1 MNIISIIKGFAKREQ
16 SFAETINLEVAS
28 LQCIIDNYNL
38 SFKQVKLINQKLI
51 KLIKQ
56 EINHQLLLQ
65 MRMGDIF
72 YTRREYKR
80 V

>member
-1 MNIISIIKGFAKREQ
+1 MNVISIIKGFAEREQ
-16 SFAETINLEVAS
+16 SFAEAINLEVAS

-38 SFKQVKLINQKLI
+38 SFEQVKLINQKLI
-51 KLIKQ
+51 ELIKQ